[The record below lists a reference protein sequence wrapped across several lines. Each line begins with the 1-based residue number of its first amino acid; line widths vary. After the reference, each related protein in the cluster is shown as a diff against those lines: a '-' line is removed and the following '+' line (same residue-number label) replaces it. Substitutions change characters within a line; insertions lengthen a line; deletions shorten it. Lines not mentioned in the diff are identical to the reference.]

1 MITFISDLN
10 TKNMNCYYSS
20 HKLGVINI
28 FKLIIFFG
36 FNPFRGGSGTLS
48 GYLSQQGFEPES
60 ATL

>member
-1 MITFISDLN
+1 
-10 TKNMNCYYSS
+10 MND
-20 HKLGVINI
+20 GIN
-28 FKLIIFFG
+28 KVYLTVG